1 MRVESC
7 RRVSAVWYDDIMYPY
22 QDHLEWNRDVL
33 YYRSFAVGPLRSW
46 QTVYFGMCDRCR
58 CQL

>member
-33 YYRSFAVGPLRSW
+33 YLLWDHFVAGKLSTLVCAIGVG
-46 QTVYFGMCDRCR
+46 VNCR
-58 CQL
+58 C